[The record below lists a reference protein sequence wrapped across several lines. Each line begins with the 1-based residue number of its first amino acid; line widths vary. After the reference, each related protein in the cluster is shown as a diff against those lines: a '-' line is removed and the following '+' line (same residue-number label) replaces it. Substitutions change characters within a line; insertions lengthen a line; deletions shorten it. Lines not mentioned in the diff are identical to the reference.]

1 MNTRLKRRRARITKE
16 ILFYLGVLRQYRWT
30 SNKDI
35 ICHLDYSARGKS
47 SYNAINPN
55 SLGQLLRT
63 CNLVERRITEIGSEK
78 IVEYRMV
85 NYEEE

>member
-1 MNTRLKRRRARITKE
+1 MNTRLKRRRERITKA
-16 ILFYLGVLRQYRWT
+16 ILFYLGVLRQNRWT

-35 ICHLDYSARGKS
+35 IYHLDYSARGKS

-63 CNLVERRITEIGSEK
+63 CDVVERRITEIGNEK

-85 NYEEE
+85 KDEEE